1 MKFNESIKVYF
12 ETESCAILIA
22 TFSSEELYIACFSI
36 LEEKCHSLG
45 YKYIT
50 ESFDTN

>member
-12 ETESCAILIA
+12 ETESHAEHVA
-22 TFSSEELYIACFSI
+22 TFSSEDLYIACFSI

-50 ESFDTN
+50 ESFEN